1 MEAAAVCY
9 GLISIIFAV
18 FAGLTIE
25 LTLEGFMYTNP
36 DLQHKVFYMISLVLR
51 TISGMIIAVG
61 FVFLALVACFE
72 CLAKLDCKNNRAD
85 DHDSASQM
93 PPPASKNKDAPS
105 SVRKHHDHDH
115 DHDHKTLNLV

>member
-9 GLISIIFAV
+9 GLISIIFTV

-25 LTLEGFMYTNP
+25 LTLEAFIRTNF
-36 DLQHKVFYMISLVLR
+36 DLQHEVFYMISLVLR
-51 TISGMIIAVG
+51 TISGIIIAIG
-61 FVFLALVACFE
+61 FVFLALVAGFE

-93 PPPASKNKDAPS
+93 PLPASKNKIMPS
-105 SVRKHHDHDH
+105 PVCKLHDHDQ
-115 DHDHKTLNLV
+115 KVLNLV

>member
-51 TISGMIIAVG
+51 TISGIIIAVG

-93 PPPASKNKDAPS
+93 PPPASKNKDVPS
-105 SVRKHHDHDH
+105 SVRKHHDHDQ
-115 DHDHKTLNLV
+115 KTLNLV